1 MGEGGGT
8 EGFFGF
14 HAVYAVFAVDAAG
27 EFPDFFVEVWYTQF
41 EGVCHCHLI
50 CFEQD
55 VVWQPQMHIEEELFM
70 KVVLIFYLVEVRFG
84 YVLVAH
90 LALVCRS
97 EYFICFFVVHDECLA
112 DVGIFYGSCIS
123 LEEVKSSL
131 VWLVFCPVSEF
142 FTDRCRYDLA
152 VHITGFA
159 WDICLVSTEH
169 LICAFST

>member
-1 MGEGGGT
+1 MVRGIRVFYVLPNPLGCGRGRRY
-8 EGFFGF
+8 GMLFWFPCRLRSICCRCCGRVPRLF
-14 HAVYAVFAVDAAG
+14 CRGMVHAV
-27 EFPDFFVEVWYTQF
+27 

-90 LALVCRS
+90 LALICRR
-97 EYFICFFVVHDECLA
+97 EYFICFFVVHDECLT

-142 FTDRCRYDLA
+142 FY
-152 VHITGFA
+152 G
-159 WDICLVSTEH
+159 
-169 LICAFST
+169 